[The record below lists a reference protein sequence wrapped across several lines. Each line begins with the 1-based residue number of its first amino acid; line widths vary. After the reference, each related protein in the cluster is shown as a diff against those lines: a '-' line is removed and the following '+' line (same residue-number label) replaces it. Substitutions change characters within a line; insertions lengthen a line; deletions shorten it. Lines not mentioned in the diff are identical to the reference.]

1 MVWSVAVVRVGNGA
15 GRVGHSQI
23 GQLVGN
29 GKGTM
34 TKPNPPSGFAPRA
47 RILVRFG
54 RGFHMQE
61 HMVFGLVWGVGN
73 DW

>member
-1 MVWSVAVVRVGNGA
+1 MVRVGNGA
-15 GRVGHSQI
+15 GRVGHSQK
-23 GQLVGN
+23 GLMVGN
-29 GKGTM
+29 GKATAS
-34 TKPNPPSGFAPRA
+34 KPNPPSGFAPRA

-61 HMVFGLVWGVGN
+61 HLDFGLVSRVGN